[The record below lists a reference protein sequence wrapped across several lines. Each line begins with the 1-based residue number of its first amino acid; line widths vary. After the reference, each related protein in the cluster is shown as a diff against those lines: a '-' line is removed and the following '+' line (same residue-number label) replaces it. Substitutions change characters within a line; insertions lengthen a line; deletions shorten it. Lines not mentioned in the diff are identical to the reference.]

1 VPSGAGKTIRLNVAV
16 KTSIR
21 PQARPKSA
29 AAPKTETSILP
40 ADINTALAIAQAEA
54 PAPKIEN
61 IQQISAVSTRPAARP
76 KNLVLAR
83 AAPKAE
89 VITRISTSGGRHW
102 GVNVGRYTSRYKAER
117 VLLKTALAEM
127 ATLDGSLRKVVR
139 SSRGFDANFLGMTR
153 ETADL
158 ACRRLKARNVTCF
171 MVGP

>member
-1 VPSGAGKTIRLNVAV
+1 
-16 KTSIR
+16 
-21 PQARPKSA
+21 
-29 AAPKTETSILP
+29 LP
-40 ADINTALAIAQAEA
+40 ADINVALAAAQEGAMA
-54 PAPKIEN
+54 PEIEKI
-61 IQQISAVSTRPAARP
+61 QAVATVSTRPTARP

-83 AAPKAE
+83 AEPDTE
-89 VITRISTSGGRHW
+89 VVTRISSSGNRHW
-102 GVNVGRYTSRYKAER
+102 GVNVGRYTTRYKAER

-139 SSRGFDANFLGMTR
+139 SSRGFDANFLGLTR

>member
-1 VPSGAGKTIRLNVAV
+1 MAD
-16 KTSIR
+16 
-21 PQARPKSA
+21 
-29 AAPKTETSILP
+29 APKTETSVLP
-40 ADINTALAIAQAEA
+40 ADINVALAAAQEDAVVA
-54 PAPKIEN
+54 KVKN
-61 IQQISAVSTRPAARP
+61 IQAVAAVSTRPAARP

-83 AAPKAE
+83 AAPKTE
-89 VITRISTSGGRHW
+89 VVTRISTSGGRHW

-139 SSRGFDANFLGMTR
+139 SSRGFDANFMGLTR